1 MKKALLF
8 LTLFFSIAIFG
19 CKCDEPTIRS
29 SFEAAAFVFIGEVY
43 DVNTT
48 YKTGYWE
55 VQNSLARVKIDK
67 IYKSLGDDFRSTEV
81 TFFGQQFN
89 SCDLIFLTK
98 GKYLIFAYVEPDT
111 TFFYSSHC
119 LATKTLDKVTESDYQ
134 LLEVLNKEF
143 IKEMNTE
150 RPEDLT
156 YYIDFKSPDKI
167 INELKLEKKQALKKN
182 EQFKIYLIILGVLL
196 ALSLIMIL
204 ILARRNKLHRK

>member
-1 MKKALLF
+1 MKRSLLF
-8 LTLFFSIAIFG
+8 LTVFFSIAVFG
-19 CKCDEPTIRS
+19 CKCNEPTIRS
-29 SFEAAAFVFIGEVY
+29 SFESADFVFIGEVY

-55 VQNSLARVKIDK
+55 VENSLARVKIDK
-67 IYKSLGDDFRSTEV
+67 IYKSLGDNFKSTEV

-119 LATKTLDKVTESDYQ
+119 LATKTVDKVTKADLQ
-134 LLEVLNKEF
+134 LLEVLSKDF

-150 RPEDLT
+150 RPEDFI
-156 YYIDFKSPDKI
+156 YSIEFKSPDKI
-167 INELKLEKKQALKKN
+167 INELKLEKKQVLAEN

-196 ALSLIMIL
+196 IVSLIIL
-204 ILARRNKLHRK
+204 LLKRKKN

>member
-1 MKKALLF
+1 MKRSLLF
-8 LTLFFSIAIFG
+8 LALFFSIKIFG

-29 SFEAAAFVFIGEVY
+29 SFESADFVFIGEVY

-55 VQNSLARVKIDK
+55 VQNSLARVKIEK

-119 LATKTLDKVTESDYQ
+119 LATKTLDKVTKADYQ

-143 IKEMNTE
+143 IKEINTE

-156 YYIDFKSPDKI
+156 YYVEFKSPDKI
-167 INELKLEKKQALKKN
+167 INELKLEKNQALKKN
-182 EQFKIYLIILGVLL
+182 GQFKIYLIILGVLL
-196 ALSLIMIL
+196 TISLIIL
-204 ILARRNKLHRK
+204 VLKRRRN

>member
-1 MKKALLF
+1 MQKSLLF
-8 LTLFFSIAIFG
+8 LALFFSFSIFG

-29 SFEAAAFVFIGEVY
+29 SFESADFVFVGEVY

-143 IKEMNTE
+143 TKEMNTE

-156 YYIDFKSPDKI
+156 YYIEFKSPDKI

-196 ALSLIMIL
+196 TISLIIL
-204 ILARRNKLHRK
+204 VLKRRRN